1 MAMRIRVLYCHSHA
15 RVVRRLELE
24 RTSAEESLAH
34 ARDQSRKLEE
44 MYHKLLA
51 DRESTPRHTG
61 PCAVT
66 SLESTEQHNIN
77 KLRDFVATYK
87 TVHC

>member
-1 MAMRIRVLYCHSHA
+1 MRMRVLC
-15 RVVRRLELE
+15 RRLELE

-61 PCAVT
+61 PCAVM
-66 SLESTEQHNIN
+66 SFESTKQQNIN
-77 KLRDFVATYK
+77 KLRDFV
-87 TVHC
+87 VHCNLRNRSLLTRI